1 MILVRN
7 SFLSLAA
14 KNAGVH
20 GQRVSKVLTCEDFR
34 KEVVVPASDLH
45 LASQTFFERMV
56 LESRDGE
63 AS

>member
-1 MILVRN
+1 MPVTASN
-7 SFLSLAA
+7 ADSGGA
-14 KNAGVH
+14 KPH

-34 KEVVVPASDLH
+34 QEVVVPASDLH